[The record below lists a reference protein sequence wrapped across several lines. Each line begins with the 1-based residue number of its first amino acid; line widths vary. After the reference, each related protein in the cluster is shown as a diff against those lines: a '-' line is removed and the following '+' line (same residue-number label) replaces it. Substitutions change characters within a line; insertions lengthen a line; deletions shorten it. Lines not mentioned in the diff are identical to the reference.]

1 MSDNTSGKEKIIASI
16 LEGAEAEAEALK
28 KEADKK
34 IDEIRAAD
42 AAFFAEC
49 DDGKNK
55 EIAANELSILSGS
68 RLKAELDVRKA
79 VLAKK
84 QEKLSEAFK
93 RAEEKILS
101 DDEAYLSFISGAL
114 KQYAENEDTVV
125 VAKSDEKRIS
135 REFIKS
141 FAKENGLSLSYRAD
155 GKFSGGVILEGENC
169 DKNLTIETILSEYK
183 RNNENR
189 IADILFGD

>member
-1 MSDNTSGKEKIIASI
+1 MSDNISGKEKIIASI
-16 LEGAEAEAEALK
+16 LDGAKAEAEATK

-34 IDEIRAAD
+34 IDEIKAAD
-42 AAFFAEC
+42 AAFAAENE
-49 DDGKNK
+49 DGKNK

-93 RAEEKILS
+93 RAEERILS
-101 DDEAYLSFISGAL
+101 DGEAYVSFIFGAI
-114 KQYAENEDTVV
+114 KQYAENGDTVV
-125 VAKSDEKRIS
+125 VSPSDEKRLS
-135 REFIKS
+135 REIITA

-155 GKFSGGVILEGENC
+155 GNFSGGVILEGKKC
-169 DKNLTIETILSEYK
+169 DKNLTIETILGEYK
-183 RNNENR
+183 RSNENR